1 MCRSTYLV
9 VPMARFYLRVLCF
22 AQASKQG
29 WGAKLKLSRTAWSG
43 IKWWARLLGMSR
55 WNGHKIWRCLN
66 QVKIHTSASLQEVY
80 KTDQAFLTRGQ
91 GSRSRSK
98 NVSNVTGETVTEK
111 NTDVCNVICVNMTEQ
126 TTNIPNVINVQKTQY
141 ENFCSCALRRR
152 WESEPRELVLTEL
165 AMQMH
170 GLALRDST
178 KNNYGPKRLKKL
190 LQEHWEQQRDSE
202 WAS

>member
-1 MCRSTYLV
+1 MTPGL
-9 VPMARFYLRVLCF
+9 PA
-22 AQASKQG
+22 
-29 WGAKLKLSRTAWSG
+29 
-43 IKWWARLLGMSR
+43 
-55 WNGHKIWRCLN
+55 
-66 QVKIHTSASLQEVY
+66 
-80 KTDQAFLTRGQ
+80 

-178 KNNYGPKRLKKL
+178 KNNYGPKVQHFVQFCVQERQPWLPATEATGRQHQLQKTHLTILWRCVQRLKKL